1 MSTTESMRE
10 RDTHTKKKN
19 DGYNDGYYV
28 KKSALSKTSIN
39 NFFQAFRKITAFFVE
54 EDLSECLDFNC
65 PKLNAILIK
74 TRVDRPK
81 VFSSIYDTLLK
92 SSATHE
98 LIFNNKCQ
106 KIAAEFLNTTTEELY
121 THGIMM
127 RMDTPGDTRNVYGW
141 HQDSAYDGINSIPSH
156 GVILWCPLV
165 DTDIVNG
172 TLIVCPKSHTE
183 PNHTNDIQNG
193 SPGISRQIITP
204 NDIVS
209 KYKHLSI
216 PVKAGDSI
224 VTYANLIHKSG
235 ENVSSSIRYTLLVRF
250 NIITKNDFFLF
261 N

>member
-1 MSTTESMRE
+1 MDVQTERYLE
-10 RDTHTKKKN
+10 PLDRVEVLAGPTGRRKWPDH
-19 DGYNDGYYV
+19 V
-28 KKSALSKTSIN
+28 KGQLVAESFLPGVRLPSVMGLSPI
-39 NFFQAFRKITAFFVE
+39 I
-54 EDLSECLDFNC
+54 
-65 PKLNAILIK
+65 
-74 TRVDRPK
+74 
-81 VFSSIYDTLLK
+81 
-92 SSATHE
+92 
-98 LIFNNKCQ
+98 CQ
-106 KIAAEFLNTTTEELY
+106 RGA
-121 THGIMM
+121 
-127 RMDTPGDTRNVYGW
+127 GW

-165 DTDIVNG
+165 DTDIDNG

-209 KYKHLSI
+209 KYKQLSI
-216 PVKAGDSI
+216 PVNAGDGI
-224 VTYANLIHKSG
+224 VSYANLIHKSG